1 MTNTARS
8 EARPNKR
15 CLLTANGSILV
26 LFASPAYAQDPL
38 PFVPVE
44 DRARPDYQTRP
55 LNVGALDII
64 PVIRADIEHVDNLFA
79 TEQNQLSDTLV
90 TVTPG
95 VTIRDRRQ
103 DRVLQ
108 IRLEAGYESYL
119 ENSFD
124 DRLLVNARANARFG
138 LGTTTRPFG
147 GANFSR
153 NDTRG
158 QDFSR
163 FSEAVQPL
171 KLTTFGGNAGVEQDI
186 GDFTHTLEGRY
197 RNTEYDGDIVVNGVP
212 FDSGL
217 RDFETYAGRARV
229 AYTRDPSQSFYIEG
243 YLERY
248 DYSAIDNDI
257 GLPQNLTLDR
267 SSEGASLS
275 LGFARRL
282 TEILQ
287 LDVNVGYLNLEYDD
301 PAFDTINTVSF
312 DGSIFWNPTRLT
324 TIQARASRIVEQT
337 NNPFSSGL
345 LRTGFSLAA
354 QHELRR
360 NVVIGA
366 EGQFASIDLGE
377 QVRSGRETSFSGF
390 VRYFANE
397 RLSFRL
403 QAEHFDRNVIFPGT
417 QNRIMLGAQINF

>member
-1 MTNTARS
+1 MM
-8 EARPNKR
+8 
-15 CLLTANGSILV
+15 
-26 LFASPAYAQDPL
+26 D
-38 PFVPVE
+38 
-44 DRARPDYQTRP
+44 
-55 LNVGALDII
+55 
-64 PVIRADIEHVDNLFA
+64 
-79 TEQNQLSDTLV
+79 
-90 TVTPG
+90 
-95 VTIRDRRQ
+95 
-103 DRVLQ
+103 
-108 IRLEAGYESYL
+108 
-119 ENSFD
+119 
-124 DRLLVNARANARFG
+124 
-138 LGTTTRPFG
+138 
-147 GANFSR
+147 
-153 NDTRG
+153 
-158 QDFSR
+158 
-163 FSEAVQPL
+163 
-171 KLTTFGGNAGVEQDI
+171 
-186 GDFTHTLEGRY
+186 
-197 RNTEYDGDIVVNGVP
+197 
-212 FDSGL
+212 
-217 RDFETYAGRARV
+217 
-229 AYTRDPSQSFYIEG
+229 IEG

-301 PAFDTINTVSF
+301 P
-312 DGSIFWNPTRLT
+312 PTRLT